1 MDVSIGRKMVY
12 VLGQFGMVLCA
23 YGAGKLF
30 LSFYVPNG
38 SPIFPVYISQGYIAG
53 LFTAAGLIVALMR
66 LVDLVAGPLV
76 GWISDRRP
84 GRDGRRTHFMTVA
97 AVPLALFSALVFLPP
112 TRNALALNAVAVAVV
127 GILFYASLSL
137 YAVPY
142 LALIPEL
149 GRRSRDRVFISA
161 SLASVTALASLL
173 GNRVYT
179 IMDYAVTRLGLGP
192 LASFRL
198 VIAGF
203 AVVGGIAMLA
213 PALVLGGRDGSGEGD
228 AEGEGAAD
236 SGHDA
241 DVREPFSSSL
251 SAVLS
256 DRHFRAYLFS
266 DAMFRVAAACVVT
279 GFSWYVTVLLSL
291 PRRSADLFLILVFF
305 SNLALYF
312 PVCVAARRL
321 GKRKVLFIAFLLM
334 IAALACAAFA
344 GMYSVS
350 ATVQG
355 MMLSFAVSVP
365 YAVFSVLPNAVV
377 ADLSVASER
386 KTGTG
391 RAGAY
396 FGVHQFVMRSGELVA
411 GIIVPVFLSMRA
423 VSGHE
428 ATPSSSSLRAT
439 IVVAACFLAVGFLS
453 LFGYREKE
461 VTAVL
466 EGES

>member
-1 MDVSIGRKMVY
+1 MDVSIGKKTVY

-30 LSFYVPNG
+30 LSFYVPDG
-38 SPIFPVYISQGYIAG
+38 SPIFPVYVSQGYIAG
-53 LFTAAGLIVALMR
+53 LFTVAGIIVALMR
-66 LVDLVAGPLV
+66 LVDLLSGPVAGWL
-76 GWISDRRP
+76 SDRRP
-84 GRDGRRTHFMTVA
+84 VRDGRRTRFMSVA
-97 AVPLALFSALVFLPP
+97 AIPLALFSALVFFPP
-112 TRNALALNAVAVAVV
+112 ARNALTLNAVAVAVV

-142 LALIPEL
+142 LALIPAL
-149 GRRSRDRVFISA
+149 GRRSRDRVFLSA
-161 SLASVTALASLL
+161 ALASVTALASLL

-179 IMDYAVTRLGLGP
+179 LMDLAVTRFGLGP

-198 VIAGF
+198 VIAAF
-203 AVVGGIAMLA
+203 AVAGGIAMLA
-213 PALVLGGRDGSGEGD
+213 PALVLDEPEAREGSERDEKD
-228 AEGEGAAD
+228 AR
-236 SGHDA
+236 
-241 DVREPFSSSL
+241 REPFSSSL

-256 DRHFRAYLFS
+256 DRHFKSYLFS
-266 DAMFRVAAACVVT
+266 DAMFRVAAACVIT

-291 PRRSADLFLILVFF
+291 PRRSADLFLLLVFF

-312 PVCVAARRL
+312 PVCAASRRL

-344 GMYSVS
+344 GKYSVS

-355 MMLSFAVSVP
+355 MMLSLAVSVP

-386 KTGTG
+386 KTGRD

-396 FGVHQFVMRSGELVA
+396 FGVHQFVTRSGELAA
-411 GIIVPVFLSMRA
+411 GIIVPVFLSMRH
-423 VSGHE
+423 VSGRGE
-428 ATPSSSSLRAT
+428 TPSSASLRAT
-439 IVVAACFLAVGFLS
+439 IVVAACFLVVGFVS

-466 EGES
+466 EDES